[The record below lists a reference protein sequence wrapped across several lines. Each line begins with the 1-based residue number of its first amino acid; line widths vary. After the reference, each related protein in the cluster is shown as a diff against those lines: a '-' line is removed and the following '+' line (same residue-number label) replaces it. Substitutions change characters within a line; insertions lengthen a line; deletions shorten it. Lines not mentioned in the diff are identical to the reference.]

1 MEDEKMTQ
9 EQMDVKN
16 LPEVP
21 SSVLPRGEF
30 PPLRYREIP
39 DPVPW
44 YRMFGPSLIL
54 AGLAIG
60 SGELIFWPYL
70 TYTYGLAII
79 WAGIVGVATQFF
91 LNMEIERYTLL
102 TSETS
107 VAGFN
112 RLWKHCSPFFLLS
125 AVVTMMWPGWVA
137 GAARIMTWIFHP
149 TATEA
154 VLEGY
159 QRIYAIGSVIVCAAA
174 LLLSPV
180 VYRTMER
187 IQEFLVAF
195 VFAVLLITII
205 AVSRFETLVLWLKSA
220 GDLSYLREINTA
232 NAWPTLLG
240 AIAFAG
246 MGGVSNMIQGHYIR
260 EKGFA
265 MGKYAGKIV
274 SPITGKED
282 IKFAEA
288 GYFFRTT
295 PGNLMKWNQWWKAAN
310 WEHSLSFLCLTAI
323 SIVLLSFLSY
333 HTVFGMEGYGR
344 GIDFIRGEA
353 DVLAGQ
359 FGGFYRYL
367 FLWMAWAILF
377 TSQIGVIDMFGRLCT
392 DFIKWSWLRD
402 VEQWTESRIYS
413 VLVILLAGFAIL
425 VFGIGLRDPRTIL
438 TISAAISGCVMFIYS
453 FLLLYINR
461 IKLPREVG
469 MGATRTAFMIWAVVF
484 YGVFTVLTIKGTLGK
499 LFG

>member
-1 MEDEKMTQ
+1 MPQAEI
-9 EQMDVKN
+9 DVKS

-21 SSVLPRGEF
+21 SDVLPRGVF

-39 DPVPW
+39 ESVPW
-44 YRMFGPSLIL
+44 RKMVGPSIIL

-91 LNMEIERYTLL
+91 INMEIERYTLL

-112 RLWKHCSPFFLLS
+112 RLWKHCGLFFLIS
-125 AVVTMMWPGWVA
+125 AVVTMTWPGWVA
-137 GAARIMTWIFHP
+137 GAARIMTWIIHP
-149 TATEA
+149 TATQE
-154 VLEGY
+154 VLDSY
-159 QRIYAIGSVIVCAAA
+159 QRIYSIGSVIVCAAA

-187 IQEFLVAF
+187 IQELLIAF
-195 VFAVLLITII
+195 VFAVLLITIL
-205 AVSRFETLVLWLKSA
+205 AVSRFDTLLIWLKSA
-220 GDLSYLREINTA
+220 GDFSYLKAINA
-232 NAWPTLLG
+232 ADAWPTLLG

-265 MGKYAGKIV
+265 MGTYAGKIV
-274 SPITGKED
+274 SPITGKEE
-282 IKFAEA
+282 IKSAEA
-288 GYFFRTT
+288 GYFFRLT
-295 PGNLMKWNQWWKAAN
+295 PGNLMQWNRWWQAAN
-310 WEHSLSFLCLTAI
+310 WEHFFSFLCLTAI

-333 HTVFGMEGYGR
+333 HTVYGLEGYGK
-344 GIDFIRGEA
+344 GIDFIKGEA
-353 DVLAGQ
+353 DALAGQ

-367 FLWMAWAILF
+367 FLWMGWAILF
-377 TSQIGVIDMFGRLCT
+377 TSQIGVIDMFARLCT

-402 VEQWTESRIYS
+402 VEAWTESRLYS
-413 VLVILLAGFAIL
+413 ALVVFLTAFAIL

-438 TISAAISGCVMFIYS
+438 TISAAISGCIMFVYS
-453 FLLLYINR
+453 ILLLYINR
-461 IKLPREVG
+461 FKLPREVG
-469 MGATRTAFMIWAVVF
+469 MGTARTAIMAWAVVF
-484 YGVFTVLTIKGTLGK
+484 YGIFTILTIKGTLGK